1 MGLFRLMRTN
11 ITILL
16 VGSAV
21 LLLGQG
27 LLVTLLP
34 VRAALE
40 GFSTSWIGYMGGA
53 YSSGFAIGCILGPSL
68 VRKVGHIR
76 AFAGFAAL
84 AAAGSLAYQLL
95 PAPVMW
101 LIIRGLTGICFAV
114 LFMVIE
120 SWLNEQSTNES
131 RGKVLSIYII
141 VMNITTM
148 GGQLM
153 LNLSDPARETLF
165 IVCAVLI
172 CLSLVPISLTSIKEP
187 TPPPF
192 ARINV
197 TALYRLSP
205 VGFIGCLIYGMVD
218 GAFWTL
224 GPVFAQDRDF
234 SIAAITLFMS
244 AFMLGGTISQWPI
257 GWISDRIDRRIMIVG
272 CCVGT
277 IGTGLAL
284 TFLPDHEG
292 TLSFAVASL
301 HGAFMLPLY
310 ALILAHANDFAP
322 TEKLVETSSGLLLVF
337 GAGAIIG
344 PITVAPLM
352 EQLDAGYL
360 FLVMS
365 VVFGA
370 LALFVLYRILRRPIS
385 EATDRATFVPVPKSS
400 QAVYE
405 METDDEA
412 TP

>member
-1 MGLFRLMRTN
+1 MRTN